1 MFALQAQAH
10 RTALFFCDE
19 YLWSAPHDGA
29 RWGTAHRTRLRRPIL
44 EGWLGVTEV
53 DNPSVRERS
62 AVCDARTIRS
72 TWLI

>member
-1 MFALQAQAH
+1 MTEPDGEL
-10 RTALFFCDE
+10 RTERD
-19 YLWSAPHDGA
+19 YGA
-29 RWGTAHRTRLRRPIL
+29 RYW